1 MPIVS
6 VLSAGLIYLGGP
18 RHPIRYDDNKEI
30 DLTEYIPTYLKEEEY
45 AELVSFFQ
53 SFLNEMYGQY
63 IYTTS
68 ALDIEISARQNISI
82 LEKVNR
88 ISELHDPDYI
98 DPEYIQ
104 FFANYLGYSVD
115 LKRGELG
122 VVTDPDNIDLC
133 EQEDIKR
140 YLSFV
145 ASNLPHWYKIKTT
158 NNAIKIMLYSFGLIG
173 DMVTR
178 FTSDYQADNGY
189 NWYNFAEGIDTVS
202 DLPAGF
208 YPTPH
213 FTIRINIDVSPINFS
228 FNERTRLNIFNAV
241 DSIRPVNAKFDGIE
255 GYTRASVTLFTR
267 MYARRKVMMR
277 IS

>member
-1 MPIVS
+1 MALIS
-6 VLSAGLIYLGGP
+6 TTSAAYITLSGP
-18 RHPIRYDDNKEI
+18 RYPIRYDDNKEI
-30 DLTEYIPTYLKEEEY
+30 DLAEYIPTYLKEDEY
-45 AELVSFFQ
+45 ADLVSFFQ
-53 SFLNEMYGQY
+53 SFLNEMYGEY

-68 ALDIEISARQNISI
+68 ALPIEISAREKISI

-88 ISELHDPDYI
+88 ISELHDPDFI

-122 VVTDPDNIDLC
+122 VVTDPDDIDLSV
-133 EQEDIKR
+133 QEDVKR

-145 ASNLPHWYKIKTT
+145 VSNLPHWYKIKTT

-173 DMVTR
+173 DIVTR
-178 FTSDYQADNGY
+178 FTSDYKPDTGY
-189 NWYNFAEGIDTVS
+189 NWYNFAEGIDSVV
-202 DLPAGF
+202 DLPQGF

-213 FTIRINIDVSPINFS
+213 FTIRINIDSSPINFS

-255 GYTRASVTLFTR
+255 GYTKASFTLFTR
-267 MYARRKVMMR
+267 TYARRKVMMR